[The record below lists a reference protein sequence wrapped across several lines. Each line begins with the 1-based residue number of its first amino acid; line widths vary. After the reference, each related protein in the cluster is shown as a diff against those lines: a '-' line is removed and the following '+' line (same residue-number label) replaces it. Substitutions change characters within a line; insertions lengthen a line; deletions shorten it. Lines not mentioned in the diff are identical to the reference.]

1 MIAYAILLTRNNE
14 FSAVA
19 NNEVAD
25 IIRKNNGYF
34 VQGGYNP
41 LEYIACFV
49 FQKQEERDNT
59 AIEFQKAD
67 IDFDTRDDAIVD
79 DRYFGG
85 SNNGKKS

>member
-1 MIAYAILLTRNNE
+1 MRAYAILITRNNE
-14 FSAVA
+14 FNAIA

-41 LEYIACFV
+41 LEYLGCFV
-49 FQKQEERDNT
+49 FKNIEERDRT
-59 AIEFQKAD
+59 AIEFEQND

-79 DRYFGG
+79 DRYFRED
-85 SNNGKKS
+85 K